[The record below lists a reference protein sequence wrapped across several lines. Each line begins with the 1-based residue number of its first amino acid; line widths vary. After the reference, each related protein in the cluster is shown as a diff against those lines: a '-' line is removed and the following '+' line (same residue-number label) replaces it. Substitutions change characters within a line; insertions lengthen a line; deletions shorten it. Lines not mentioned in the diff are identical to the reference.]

1 MLSRVHQKTASQSP
15 IENVDS
21 SEANIF
27 VCRRAVSGIG
37 RNWRRKARGGSWRIK
52 SRRVSW
58 KLLYPWYCKWDDE
71 WRWREKN
78 LNIFSGASFFD
89 IPVSDHFRVEIIR
102 RGSASFLNMYGPF
115 SVAAK
120 QGLKAN
126 EDGRQ
131 LTKSGFTRCQMTRKC
146 CDHGWFTHSQPEI
159 IVFLLPTLC
168 R

>member
-1 MLSRVHQKTASQSP
+1 M
-15 IENVDS
+15 
-21 SEANIF
+21 
-27 VCRRAVSGIG
+27 
-37 RNWRRKARGGSWRIK
+37 
-52 SRRVSW
+52 
-58 KLLYPWYCKWDDE
+58 
-71 WRWREKN
+71 
-78 LNIFSGASFFD
+78 NIFSGASFFD

-126 EDGRQ
+126 EDVRSYQ
-131 LTKSGFTRCQMTRKC
+131 RVVLQDDAKC
-146 CDHGWFTHSQPEI
+146 RENSAIMDDLLIRQPEI